1 MMHLI
6 TQVLDGIVVLTEL
19 LKLYGAFYTT
29 LVIKGPEIK
38 FLVRANNNANFHF
51 WKNKKYFHT
60 TFIFNKTAV
69 FKKS

>member
-51 WKNKKYFHT
+51 
-60 TFIFNKTAV
+60 
-69 FKKS
+69 